1 MPTVF
6 LYSFKEYVE
15 LLQFQNNPQLVNWP
29 MTIYDTKLYKG
40 VTNTIDFVIRNN
52 ERRPINLVGV
62 TLQATIQSQL
72 TNEIVLTK
80 IVDITVAIQGKA
92 RLTLDPGEVEDL
104 QAGYYNYSIQNTNVN
119 GISQL
124 YYTDINQKGMGVF
137 ELFDGVL
144 NTMVPAT
151 HIDAA
156 QFTATPIGN
165 AEDIMFVT
173 GAYPGDA
180 QTQRANGTHTVAVYQ
195 TRFLG
200 QFWVQASLTNNSPMP
215 SEWFFVPL
223 QPGPDP
229 SYTFDSSNNQGPGP
243 TLFNFE
249 LNAYW
254 VRFGYIPVWS
264 PLAGAGGE
272 YYPSSVDAVAQLVVE
287 DGLLNY
293 VLYKN

>member
-6 LYSFKEYVE
+6 LYKFKEYVQ
-15 LLQFQNNPQLVNWP
+15 LLQFDANPQLVNWP

-52 ERRPINLVGV
+52 ERRPINLVGL
-62 TLQATIQSQL
+62 TMQATIQDQL
-72 TNEIVLTK
+72 TGEVVLTK
-80 IVDITVAIQGKA
+80 TVDVTVAIQGKA

-104 QAGYYNYSIQNTNVN
+104 NSGYYNYSIQNTDVN

-124 YYTDINQKGMGVF
+124 FYTDINQNGIGSF

-144 NTMVPAT
+144 RTMLPAT
-151 HIDAA
+151 EILAA
-156 QFTATPIGN
+156 QFTQTPIGN
-165 AEDIMFVT
+165 NDDVMFVT
-173 GAYPGDA
+173 GSYPGDA
-180 QTQRANGTHTVAVYQ
+180 QTQRANGMHTVAVYQ

-200 QFWVQASLTNNSPMP
+200 KFFIQASLSNNNPMP
-215 SEWFFVPL
+215 SEWFFIPL

-229 SYTFDSSNNQGPGP
+229 MYTFDYNNNQGPGP
-243 TLFNFE
+243 TLFNFD

-264 PLAGAGGE
+264 GVDSPL
-272 YYPSSVDAVAQLVVE
+272 SVDAFAQLIVN
-287 DGLLNY
+287 DGVFNKI
-293 VLYKN
+293 LYKS